1 MIGVGHQ
8 HALQIG
14 AHALRRNF
22 CAHAPSG
29 RRGQYFRFSQL
40 RSSCH
45 APELPRPLLHSSGL
59 RECRCSPTSCNQW
72 GPCGFLLSLTTPPT
86 TTLLSGSDVALIAAA
101 DNDGCSLP
109 EAQALLS
116 ALAEPNRLEI
126 LRLVWRR
133 ELPAGQIAARFHLT
147 RTAVSGHLRVMER
160 AGLLARP
167 RQGSL
172 RPYPARPERI
182 AALLSFL
189 AALRWMG

>member
-14 AHALRRNF
+14 AHALRRNL

-29 RRGQYFRFSQL
+29 SRGQCFRFSQL

-45 APELPRPLLHSSGL
+45 APELPRSLLHSSGL
-59 RECRCSPTSCNQW
+59 IECRCSPTSCTQW
-72 GPCGFLLSLTTPPT
+72 ARCGFLLSLTTPPT

-133 ELPAGQIAARFHLT
+133 ELPAGQIAPRFHLT
-147 RTAVSGHLRVMER
+147 RTAVSGHLRGMER
-160 AGLLARP
+160 AGLLARRTP
-167 RQGSL
+167 ASL
-172 RPYPARPERI
+172 PPYRPPPERV
-182 AALLSFL
+182 AALWSFF
-189 AALRWMG
+189 AALR

>member
-126 LRLVWRR
+126 LRLALQR
-133 ELPAGQIAARFHLT
+133 ERPSGPIAARFHLT
-147 RTAVSGHLRVMER
+147 RTPGPRPPRALDRSG
-160 AGLLARP
+160 P
-167 RQGSL
+167 
-172 RPYPARPERI
+172 PARPCPVP
-182 AALLSFL
+182 
-189 AALRWMG
+189 